1 MKKIRYIAEAIILWL
16 FLTFFR
22 MLPASAAS
30 NVGGF
35 LGRAIGPRLAATRKA
50 LGNIQASFPDKSEAA
65 CKDIAADM
73 WDNLGRVMG
82 EYPHLKTI
90 IEHHTEVVGMEEL
103 EKIGKDGRCILIGAH
118 CANWEIYSFF
128 FNYRLKWPVSS
139 VYREPNNPYTAALLE
154 QCRHMGEHEGAYI
167 PKSSKGA
174 RDMVRVMQDGGKLG
188 ILIDQKYNKGLEVP
202 FFGRPAMT
210 SEAFAQL
217 AQKFDCPILPIRIER
232 VQGCH
237 YRVTVY
243 PPMVQAQSDV
253 FQTVKNA
260 HHILEDW
267 ISARPGQWLWLH
279 RRWKS

>member
-1 MKKIRYIAEAIILWL
+1 
-16 FLTFFR
+16 
-22 MLPASAAS
+22 
-30 NVGGF
+30 
-35 LGRAIGPRLAATRKA
+35 
-50 LGNIQASFPDKSEAA
+50 
-65 CKDIAADM
+65 
-73 WDNLGRVMG
+73 
-82 EYPHLKTI
+82 
-90 IEHHTEVVGMEEL
+90 
-103 EKIGKDGRCILIGAH
+103 
-118 CANWEIYSFF
+118 
-128 FNYRLKWPVSS
+128 
-139 VYREPNNPYTAALLE
+139 
-154 QCRHMGEHEGAYI
+154 MGEHEGAYI

-217 AQKFDCPILPIRIER
+217 AQKFECPILPIRVER
-232 VQGCH
+232 IKGCH

-243 PPMVQAQSDV
+243 PPMAQVQDDV

-279 RRWKS
+279 RRWKA